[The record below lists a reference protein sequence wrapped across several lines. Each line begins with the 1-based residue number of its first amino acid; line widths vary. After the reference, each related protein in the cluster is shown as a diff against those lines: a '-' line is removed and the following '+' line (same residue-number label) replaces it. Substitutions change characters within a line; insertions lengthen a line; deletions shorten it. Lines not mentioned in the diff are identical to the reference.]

1 MSRKLLLTAVLTG
14 LMVITASAQVETLWQ
29 RMAAQDMH
37 PNWFGTGT
45 ERGLAYGV
53 VDGNARLFVASRSTT
68 PQVIRIVDAET
79 GSDVGTLSSEGV
91 SGGYLGIF
99 LLNDVG
105 VSDDGIIF
113 ASNMELDASVNS
125 FKIYRWTSETADP
138 TVAISYLAPEAWR
151 LGDRITVTGSAEDNT
166 LTIYAAVA
174 NGNRF
179 VRFTTTDNG
188 DSFDSQVVTLEGIEV
203 TSIFPNVTPM
213 LDATGD
219 FFFNAGF
226 GTAGVRPRF
235 HRADGSFVRTID
247 NIPVGTNTIRYFEAN
262 DRAYLGVFDGQ
273 VDTRMTF
280 SVYDITGG
288 GSQARHVLT
297 TPSFGREPNAFG
309 AGDFEVVVAEDGS
322 VTLYGLVMNNGIA
335 AFSLDLARPFQ
346 GAYYVGAE
354 GTAPGGGNPDFAT
367 LREAF
372 VAVNATVPT
381 GALHLLITSDLDER
395 GTDVHLV
402 QTGLTA
408 ATPVVIRPA
417 SGVTATVTLGAI
429 SAAAGVDAQNSG
441 LSIDNTSYVTID
453 GNNGDEEGTR
463 DLTFMLMDGT
473 GTRVISIVRGAE
485 HITVRNAVVLRET
498 YNAASEGIR
507 VRRANDAQTGL
518 APDVIVIENNQIGS
532 VETPVKDGVGLF
544 GTDGLPVLDT
554 WVRNNDI
561 YAGHRGITT
570 FWNSGI
576 QHYVD
581 NRITITGHQ
590 TNPAWFAGVYL
601 AAVENTVL
609 TGNEIVLGGVNFT
622 TDNRY
627 IAGVVLNV
635 NLGQQHLFANNTI
648 ATAPDFVNRG
658 TATAV
663 GVYGIGNHRASVA
676 NEPYLI
682 YHNTIRIDDTGL
694 TGVHAGIGHPED
706 SGLAFTTTTKV
717 FDIKNNIIVNER
729 DAANSFAIHWRVASE
744 GGFQS
749 DYNNLYVES
758 SQGATILWRA
768 ERLRDLTDW
777 QFSQSYDAH
786 SVSVPVEF
794 VSATDLR
801 LSGASVGDTRLAGI
815 PLAAITTD
823 IDGRVRRDR
832 PYMGAFEGDTPVN
845 VNPDLVAETPE
856 TFTLEQNYPNP
867 FNPTTNIRFTLRE
880 AGHVSVRVYNVAG
893 QMIQELVNEYR
904 GQGPH
909 EVTFDAANLASGV
922 YVYRMELS
930 GQSQTRR
937 MVLVK

>member
-213 LDATGD
+213 LDGTGD

-262 DRAYLGVFDGQ
+262 DRAYLAVFDGQ

-280 SVYDITGG
+280 SVYDVTGG

-309 AGDFEVVVAEDGS
+309 AGDFEVVVAEDGT

-335 AFSLDLARPFQ
+335 AFSLDLAAVFQ
-346 GAYYVGAE
+346 GSYFVGAE
-354 GTAPGGGNPDFAT
+354 GTAPGEGNPDYAT
-367 LREAF
+367 LAQAF
-372 VAVNATVPT
+372 VDLNARNIT
-381 GALHLLITSDLDER
+381 GPVTLYITSDLDEVGAALFLR
-395 GTDVHLV
+395 NRAYTAER
-402 QTGLTA
+402 GLT
-408 ATPVVIRPA
+408 IRPA
-417 SGVTATVTLGAI
+417 PGATPTVRVGQATAVEGNRPGILL
-429 SAAAGVDAQNSG
+429 QN
-441 LSIDNTSYVTID
+441 TTYVVID
-453 GNNGDEEGTR
+453 GSNGTSNNNNGDNG
-463 DLTFMLMDGT
+463 DNQHLTFVLAQAEAQTLLGII
-473 GTRVISIVRGAE
+473 GNSANVR
-485 HITVRNAVVLRET
+485 VRNTRFLLET
-498 YNAASEGIR
+498 GSAPVAIR
-507 VRRANDAQTGL
+507 VRRADDSSAAPENIFIYNNEIGTADQTFMQSI
-518 APDVIVIENNQIGS
+518 A
-532 VETPVKDGVGLF
+532 LF
-544 GTDGLPVLDT
+544 GAVNLEVQAHVIG
-554 WVRNNDI
+554 NDI
-561 YAGHRGITT
+561 YASQRAITT
-570 FWNSGI
+570 FGVRDSRYEGNRFWITGQYPTTSWSSGI
-576 QHYVD
+576 
-581 NRITITGHQ
+581 
-590 TNPAWFAGVYL
+590 YL
-601 AAVENTVL
+601 AVAREIDIVGNHLLRFNT
-609 TGNEIVLGGVNFT
+609 NNPSAQM
-622 TDNRY
+622 N
-627 IAGVVLNV
+627 AGILLN
-635 NLGQQHLFANNTI
+635 ANNAPIRIYNNII
-648 ATAPDFVNRG
+648 AIPEFINRG
-658 TATAV
+658 EGTNSPIFGIGLNNAV
-663 GVYGIGNHRASVA
+663 GLPAAVHH
-676 NEPYLI
+676 I
-682 YHNTIRIDDTGL
+682 YHNTVRIGSSNQTGHVAGFGIEAAL
-694 TGVHAGIGHPED
+694 TAT
-706 SGLAFTTTTKV
+706 AQNWRFR
-717 FDIKNNIIVNER
+717 NNIFVVEH
-729 DAANSFAIHWRVASE
+729 DAANAHAIFWPAT
-744 GGFQS
+744 GGQMLDS
-749 DYNNLYVES
+749 DFNNYYVS
-758 SQGATILWRA
+758 GTQGATVSFRG

-777 QFSQSYDAH
+777 QFSQGQDAN
-786 SVSVPVEF
+786 SVSIPVEF
-794 VSATDLR
+794 VSMTDLR
-801 LSGASVGDTRLAGI
+801 LAGASLGDARLAGK
-815 PLAAITTD
+815 PLAEVTTD
-823 IDGRVRRDR
+823 IDGRERRDR
-832 PYMGAFEGDTPVN
+832 PYMGAYEGDTPVN

-909 EVTFDAANLASGV
+909 EVTFDAGNLASGV